1 MKHKKIT
8 FSAALSAIA
17 LSAILAGCTAPQPAP
32 LQQPQPVAS
41 GEKPQA
47 PVEMETPLEEYR
59 SDTETSYRAVGSAE
73 DFSED
78 SARRMA
84 FQSAQRQI
92 ADKIETLVRT
102 VSENYAKTA
111 RVDARTSSQ
120 ELTESLSRSV
130 SEQRLSEIRQIKS
143 KLYFMPTSGTYKA
156 YVAVEMKRDRVKKL
170 VMSAVSPAEIEQIGL
185 SRDKFDSEKFS
196 AAYKQAEAKEI
207 NAVRAGKGPLPQGAP
222 AGNDLGL

>member
-32 LQQPQPVAS
+32 LQQPQPVAP

-47 PVEMETPLEEYR
+47 PVKMETPLKEYR
-59 SDTETSYRAVGSAE
+59 SDTETVYHAVGTAE
-73 DFSED
+73 DFEESE
-78 SARRMA
+78 ARRA
-84 FQSAQRQI
+84 ALEDAQEQI
-92 ADKIETLVRT
+92 AAKIETLVRS
-102 VSENYAKTA
+102 VSENYVKTA
-111 RVDARTSSQ
+111 RVDARKASQ
-120 ELTESLSRSV
+120 AMRERLTRFV
-130 SEQRLSEIRQIKS
+130 SDQSLSEISEIDS
-143 KLYFMPTSGTYKA
+143 ELYFMPTSGTYRA

-185 SRDKFDSEKFS
+185 SRDKFDAEKFS

-207 NAVRAGKGPLPQGAP
+207 SAVRDGKGPRPKGAP